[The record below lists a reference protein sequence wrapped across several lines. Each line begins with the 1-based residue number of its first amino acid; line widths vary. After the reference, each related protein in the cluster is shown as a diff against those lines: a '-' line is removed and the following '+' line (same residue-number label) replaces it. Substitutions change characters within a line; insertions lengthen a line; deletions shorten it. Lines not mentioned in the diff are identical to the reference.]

1 MLMRS
6 MYPFVR
12 KKKPI
17 IYLEGQ
23 GEGKDGGKE
32 NKTSHVVCG
41 GHRRTCTNQFS
52 LPRIWVLLGLTASA
66 FINWAIRLA
75 LQCVLGIPMSAVSA
89 LPQSLLELQIVGPTF
104 ELLNYKHC
112 SKFWE
117 SVFSKSFNWFWWHAQ
132 FENNG
137 LNAILICSPVMKGS
151 FYYFQLSKNINSF
164 IVIQWNSDIM
174 IFTLDCSSE
183 STDNF

>member
-104 ELLNYKHC
+104 ELPNYKHC
-112 SKFWE
+112 SKSWE
-117 SVFSKSFNWFWWHAQ
+117 SVFSKPFNWFWWHAQ